1 MLFFFS
7 SFLVPSRV
15 AQMMRLTRIG
25 GLGVGATINSFPKG
39 TSCRPTPSRRLVTEP
54 LAGFV
59 GDGMMDIDINSGL
72 FSRETLAGYDRGRM
86 SSAVVTVVGLGAG
99 GCNVVQ
105 TLALAGVR
113 EIRLI
118 DFDTVEPSNLT
129 RSPLFDRRRLAGKR
143 TRYKAR
149 EAALGA
155 LACSYAADPI
165 VRFAIARFEEVGLG
179 ALVGSDVVIA
189 AVDSLRIRALVADAT
204 RLLGIPMVELG
215 FSGSRGQISVFPNTG
230 GDEPCWRCLH
240 PEVVDGIASCTL
252 YAQGVVESGAI
263 PATQPLAAVQGA
275 LAAEHGIQAVHGRFP
290 LGGRAF
296 FLDLHTGQ
304 SRVLHLTT
312 DPDCPGVHRRLV
324 GVRPLAVRSEEPV
337 RAVLEAVREFT
348 TEPVMHLP
356 APYVVEMPC
365 AACGSPIE
373 IGKPVW
379 AVTQPPRC
387 AKCPDL
393 PRLGDSGIVV
403 ASTVAGDDPLAQ
415 RRCRALGLPPAAIF
429 EVEDRATGA
438 MHVVSL
444 AGGLD
449 DLFETRRRESNAPAS
464 LGINKD
470 EEHRQEEPT

>member
-1 MLFFFS
+1 MPLTKMS
-7 SFLVPSRV
+7 GLV
-15 AQMMRLTRIG
+15 
-25 GLGVGATINSFPKG
+25 VGETINSFPTG
-39 TSCRPTPSRRLVTEP
+39 TSHQSMPSRLFVSEP
-54 LAGFV
+54 LV
-59 GDGMMDIDINSGL
+59 GSAERGVMDISISSGL
-72 FSRETLAGYDRGRM
+72 FSRETLAGYDRECM
-86 SSAVVTVVGLGAG
+86 SSAVATVVGLGAG
-99 GCNVVQ
+99 GCNAVQ
-105 TLALAGVR
+105 TLGLAGVH
-113 EIRLI
+113 ELRLI

-155 LACSYAADPI
+155 LACSYAADPV
-165 VRFAIARFEEVGLG
+165 VRSAIARFEEVGLG
-179 ALVGSDVVIA
+179 ALVGSDVVVA
-189 AVDSLRIRALVADAT
+189 TVDSLRIRALLADAT
-204 RLLGIPMVELG
+204 RMLGIPMVELG
-215 FSGSRGQISVFPNTG
+215 FSESRGQISVFPNTA

-240 PEVVDGIASCTL
+240 PEVVDGVASCTL

-263 PATQPLAAVQGA
+263 PATQPLAAVLGA

-290 LGGRAF
+290 LGGRAM

-312 DPDCPGVHRRLV
+312 DPDCPGVHRRLA

-348 TEPVMHLP
+348 TEPVIHLP

-379 AVTQPPRC
+379 GVTQPPRC

-415 RRCRALGLPPAAIF
+415 RRCRTLGLPPAAIF

-449 DLFETRRRESNAPAS
+449 DLFETRRRDRNAPAS

-470 EEHRQEEPT
+470 EEHREEKPT